1 MSAVPTVDISPF
13 LDNEPG
19 RKRTVASEVA
29 RTCEQTGFLII
40 AGHGFPHDLLACAQR
55 QLFAFFDL
63 PAETKNRWH
72 PTGPSK
78 QRGYHGFATRG
89 LAYTLGEQTPPDLRE
104 SVFLGPVDDHRAY
117 YARLPEAA
125 TSYAPNLI
133 PNQPDGLA
141 ATLVSLYREY
151 ERLARDMMR
160 VFAAALR
167 LPEGFFDGTL
177 DRHFSIMSCHHYPVL
192 EKPPLPGQLRTG
204 AHTDYGAMTILGAT
218 DAQGGLEVRMPDG
231 SWAGVRPKP
240 GEFVVNLGDRRAR
253 GTNERGVPPLHRV
266 DTPPLG
272 MAQSRRLSI
281 GMFVHPN
288 YDQKIECVPTC
299 LAAGE
304 KPRYPGV
311 SAGGHIKRKNE
322 RSPERA
328 QRRPPPQ
335 SGGPASFLKTRFPP
349 SRGSPS

>member
-1 MSAVPTVDISPF
+1 MSAVPTIDISPF
-13 LDNEPG
+13 LGNEPA
-19 RKRTVASEVA
+19 RKRAVADEVA
-29 RTCEQTGFLII
+29 RTCEQTGFVII
-40 AGHGFPHDLLACAQR
+40 AGHGFPHDLLARAQR

-117 YARLPEAA
+117 YAKLPEAA
-125 TSYAPNLI
+125 TSYAPNVI
-133 PNQPDGLA
+133 PDEPAGLA

-160 VFAAALR
+160 VFAAALGLR
-167 LPEGFFDGTL
+167 EGFFDGTL

-192 EKPPLPGQLRTG
+192 EEPPLPGQLRTG
-204 AHTDYGAMTILGAT
+204 AHTDYGAMTILAAT
-218 DAQGGLEVRMPDG
+218 DAEGGLEVRMPEG

-240 GEFVVNLGDRRAR
+240 GEFVVNLGDMMAR
-253 GTNERGVPPLHRV
+253 WTNERWASTLHRV
-266 DTPPLG
+266 VNPPLG
-272 MAQSRRLSI
+272 LAQSRRLSI

-288 YDQKIECVPTC
+288 YDQRIECVPTC

-304 KPRYPGV
+304 QPRDPV
-311 SAGGHIKRKNE
+311 ITAGEHIKRKIE
-322 RSPERA
+322 RSHETA
-328 QRRPPPQ
+328 
-335 SGGPASFLKTRFPP
+335 
-349 SRGSPS
+349 